1 MRACLLLV
9 AALAFSSAAAAQT
22 APVPR
27 TPDGHPDFQGVWS
40 TKWRTPLERPK
51 EADGAAVIPAER
63 APALVAA
70 LDAGIRA
77 MGNLSPDVDFDWGPF
92 LAAAGGGVRTSLI
105 VEPVDGKRP
114 LTEAARDLAKIVKA
128 ASDRAEGPEA
138 RGPSE
143 RCVRGSGATP
153 FTIAPGNQNRRI
165 VQTPASMVI
174 ATEDIGDVRI
184 IDINGRSRPD
194 ALQTW
199 TGDSI
204 ARWDG
209 DDLAIETHLLLREA
223 ATPPSAADQAPRTV
237 VERLHFNSPNEID
250 YSYTVEDTA
259 TYTTPMKVN
268 FLMRRTDEP
277 MYEVACHEG
286 NYSLGGILSGARA
299 EEARTARQ
307 VAGGNVSLEKQKRRP
322 HKEAGVSSGN

>member
-1 MRACLLLV
+1 ML
-9 AALAFSSAAAAQT
+9 
-22 APVPR
+22 P
-27 TPDGHPDFQGVWS
+27 
-40 TKWRTPLERPK
+40 
-51 EADGAAVIPAER
+51 
-63 APALVAA
+63 
-70 LDAGIRA
+70 
-77 MGNLSPDVDFDWGPF
+77 
-92 LAAAGGGVRTSLI
+92 AAGGGVRTSLI

-114 LTEAARDLAKIVKA
+114 LTEAAKHLAKVVKA

-138 RGPSE
+138 RGPSA

-153 FTIAPGNQNRRI
+153 FTISPGNQNRRI

-184 IDINGRSRPD
+184 IEINGRSRPD
-194 ALQTW
+194 AVQTW

-209 DDLAIETHLLLREA
+209 DDLTIETRLLLREA
-223 ATPPSAADQAPRTV
+223 TTPPSAADQAPRKV

-277 MYEVACHEG
+277 IYEVACHEG
-286 NYSLGGILSGARA
+286 NYSLAGILSGARA

-307 VAGGNVSLEKQKRRP
+307 VAGANVRPEKQNRRP
-322 HKEAGVSSGN
+322 HQEAGVSSGN